1 MSIEEREKEEGS
13 YLEYDHPEP
22 GIIPEEPVTFTGG
35 DMHINYIE
43 GQEEKGLD
51 KERLDEEMSEL

>member
-22 GIIPEEPVTFTGG
+22 GIIPEEPQTYTGG
-35 DMHINYIE
+35 DLHILSDEEQE
-43 GQEEKGLD
+43 GKGID
-51 KERLDEEMSEL
+51 QERLDEELSEL